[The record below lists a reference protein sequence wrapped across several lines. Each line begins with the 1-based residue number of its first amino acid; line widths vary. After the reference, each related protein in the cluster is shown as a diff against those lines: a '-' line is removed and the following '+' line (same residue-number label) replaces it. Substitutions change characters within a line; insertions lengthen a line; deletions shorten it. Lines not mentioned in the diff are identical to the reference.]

1 MEDWTIAEEFTLPSK
16 GKVYSQDVNPNIKI
30 RSMTTEEEMKRLGHS
45 PYIYKMFSNIID
57 DCLVEKPN
65 ISTYDMCIGDYQFLL
80 YKLRSVTY
88 GPDYEVATMCPHCGN
103 KNTIKVN
110 LDKLKTNS
118 FEDSMKKYMEFELPV
133 SKKLIKLKLQTPRML
148 DEVNRKTKE
157 LQEHSSDID
166 SEPAILFN
174 VVSLIE
180 TIDGQVISEQKL
192 ENFVRKLPMKD
203 TNFILQ
209 NSKKLIMGIGIDTTI
224 SHTCESCNNEFKLQL
239 PITGEFFGPS
249 ID

>member
-45 PYIYKMFSNIID
+45 PYVYKVFSSIID
-57 DCLVEKPN
+57 DCLIEKPG
-65 ISTYDMCIGDYQFLL
+65 ISAYDMCIGDYQFLL
-80 YKLRSVTY
+80 YKLRTVTY
-88 GPDYEVATMCPHCGN
+88 GADYNVDTFCQHCGELN
-103 KNTIKVN
+103 RVVVN
-110 LDKLKTNS
+110 LDNLKINS

-133 SKKLIKLKLQTPRML
+133 SKKIVKIKLQTPRML

-174 VVSLIE
+174 IVSLIE
-180 TIDGQVISEQKL
+180 TVDGQVLSEQKL

-209 NSKKLIMGIGIDTTI
+209 NSKKLITSMGIDVII
-224 SHTCESCNNEFKLQL
+224 KHTCDHCHNEFSFQL

>member
-88 GPDYEVATMCPHCGN
+88 GPDYEVATICPHCGN

>member
-103 KNTIKVN
+103 TNTIKVN

-157 LQEHSSDID
+157 LQEHSSNID

>member
-103 KNTIKVN
+103 TNTIKVN

-224 SHTCESCNNEFKLQL
+224 SHTCESCHNEFKFQL

>member
-103 KNTIKVN
+103 TNTIKVN

-157 LQEHSSDID
+157 LQEHSSNID

-209 NSKKLIMGIGIDTTI
+209 NSKKLITGIGVDTTI
-224 SHTCESCNNEFKLQL
+224 SHTCESCHNEFKLQL

>member
-103 KNTIKVN
+103 TNTIKVN

-157 LQEHSSDID
+157 LQEHSSNID

-180 TIDGQVISEQKL
+180 TVDGQVLSEQKL

-209 NSKKLIMGIGIDTTI
+209 NSKKLITSMGIDVII
-224 SHTCESCNNEFKLQL
+224 KHTCDHCHNEFSFQL